1 MTHFMDP
8 SAFQEPSWHRDGL
21 PMSCISIRL
30 TYFLVLTTCRSM
42 LLLLCSSAETRQY
55 RKKSQWEGKANAGW
69 LGCYMGWVHTY
80 TCQRQQLKMTVWE
93 AETRG
98 VIEEEGKSQNI
109 ESQRVTKPSNHNTKD
124 QFCLLTVHCNT

>member
-8 SAFQEPSWHRDGL
+8 SAFQEPSWHGDGL
-21 PMSCISIRL
+21 PTSRISIRL

-69 LGCYMGWVHTY
+69 LGCYGTY
-80 TCQRQQLKMTVWE
+80 IHVSE
-93 AETRG
+93 AAAKDDSVGSRNQGGDRG
-98 VIEEEGKSQNI
+98 RGQ
-109 ESQRVTKPSNHNTKD
+109 ESKYREPESNKTIKPQH
-124 QFCLLTVHCNT
+124 